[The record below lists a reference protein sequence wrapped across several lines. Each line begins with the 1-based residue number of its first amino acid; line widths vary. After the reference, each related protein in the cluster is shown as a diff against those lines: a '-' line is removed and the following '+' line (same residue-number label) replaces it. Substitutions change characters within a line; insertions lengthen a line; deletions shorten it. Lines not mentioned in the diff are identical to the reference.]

1 MHTFA
6 QKPKAP
12 QQATPAKSTVSGR
25 AYFGHSREVNSILHL
40 QHTIGNQ
47 AVLRLLEDKPDGLEA
62 DSDASA
68 SGRFGHDFSQIP
80 IHAKAPVKIQPKL
93 AINPPGDIYEQEA
106 DRISE
111 QVVRISEP
119 QLHHPC
125 ACGGG
130 CKKCQA
136 KQPNQEH
143 FSLQTKRVQ
152 ASDTGQIAAPPI
164 VHQVLAGQGQPLDL
178 STRDFMEPRFGYD
191 FSRVRIHSDARAAA
205 SAQSVNALAYTVGTD
220 VVFAAA
226 QFSPATA
233 QGRKLLAHE
242 LAHVVQQGQGAS
254 SVSRAPRGL
263 VQRRQTS
270 VQPAPEV
277 RVDPG
282 ATCNLD
288 QHRKIEPATYKAN
301 EWLSRAIP
309 ALDAFL
315 SGEKTK
321 QAQAAAAALNK
332 HFHST
337 APAVVTYIRDRLKT
351 IQSDIFTRQNFR
363 VNCPPASDAVC
374 SKTSTGQEFAGVVS
388 EDQDELNFCAQ
399 FFSRKED
406 DRASTIIHEFGHAL
420 LGLSKTQRMLIID
433 RAYKQD
439 AYYAYLTTGEALTN
453 AESYAMFTREVA
465 TGSSPAH
472 AFIADTLRN
481 CPDAWFPIMSD
492 ALSKARA
499 WNHKAAL
506 NTPARHQFSRAY
518 KVLDGQLKSGDSYK
532 CIPDGGGRCSAR
544 VVAYWYAAGDLRI
557 CPSLIGLPTPDERAL
572 ALLAALY
579 AHKGLVDGDDKQQE
593 AAREARRLHTA
604 NVPTTADVLT
614 GA

>member
-1 MHTFA
+1 
-6 QKPKAP
+6 
-12 QQATPAKSTVSGR
+12 
-25 AYFGHSREVNSILHL
+25 VNSSLHL
-40 QHTIGNQ
+40 QRTIGNQ
-47 AVLRLLEDKPDGLEA
+47 AVLRSLEDKPDGLEA

-68 SGRFGHDFSQIP
+68 FGRSGHDFSQIP
-80 IHAKAPVKIQPKL
+80 IHAKAPAKIQPKL

-111 QVVRISEP
+111 QVGRMSE
-119 QLHHPC
+119 PC

-130 CKKCQA
+130 CKNCQA
-136 KQPNQEH
+136 KKPSQKH
-143 FSLQTKRVQ
+143 FTLQTKPVQ

-164 VHQVLAGQGQPLDL
+164 VHEVLAGPGQPLDS

-191 FSRVRIHSDARAAA
+191 FSRVRVHSDARAAA
-205 SAQSVNALAYTVGTD
+205 SAQSVNALAYTAGTD

-226 QFSPATA
+226 QFSPATT

-242 LAHVVQQGQGAS
+242 LTHVVQQGQGAS
-254 SVSRAPRGL
+254 SVSRAPNVL

-277 RVDPG
+277 KVDPG
-282 ATCNLD
+282 ATCSLD
-288 QHRKIEPATYKAN
+288 QHRKIEPAAYKAN
-301 EWLSRAIP
+301 QWLSRAIP

-315 SGEKTK
+315 SGAKTK
-321 QAQAAAAALNK
+321 QAQAAAAALSK
-332 HFHST
+332 HFHSFE
-337 APAVVTYIRDRLKT
+337 PAVVSYIRERLKT

-374 SKTSTGQEFAGVVS
+374 NQTSTGQEFAGVVS
-388 EDQDELNFCAQ
+388 EDQDELSFCAR
-399 FFSRKED
+399 FFARSED

-420 LGLSKTQRMLIID
+420 LGLSKTVRMLIID

-453 AESYAMFTREVA
+453 AESYAMFAREVA

-472 AFIADTLRN
+472 AFIVDSLRG
-481 CPDAWFPIMSD
+481 CPDAWVPIISD

-506 NTPARHQFSRAY
+506 HTNPKDQFSMAY
-518 KVLDGQLKSGDSYK
+518 KRLDGRLKSGDSYK
-532 CIPDGGGRCSAR
+532 CIPDGGGRCSKS

-557 CPSLIGLPTPDERAL
+557 CPSLIALPTPDQRAL
-572 ALLAALY
+572 SLLAALY
-579 AHKGLVDGDDKQQE
+579 GQKDLVDGDDKQIA
-593 AAREARRLHTA
+593 AARGARRIHTA
-604 NVPTTADVLT
+604 NVPTTADVLS